1 MEDFCVAI
9 NKCGFK
15 DLGYNGPDFTW
26 CNMREGKE
34 MIYLRLDRALAILEW
49 IDQYGNMR
57 VHHLVD
63 SVSDHCTL
71 LVIDSIPQRPSK
83 RRRFHFEAMWTKREE
98 CKSIN
103 SEV

>member
-1 MEDFCVAI
+1 
-9 NKCGFK
+9 
-15 DLGYNGPDFTW
+15 
-26 CNMREGKE
+26 MREGKE

-71 LVIDSIPQRPSK
+71 LVIDSVPQRPSK
-83 RRRFHFEAMWTKREE
+83 IRRFHFEAMWAKREE